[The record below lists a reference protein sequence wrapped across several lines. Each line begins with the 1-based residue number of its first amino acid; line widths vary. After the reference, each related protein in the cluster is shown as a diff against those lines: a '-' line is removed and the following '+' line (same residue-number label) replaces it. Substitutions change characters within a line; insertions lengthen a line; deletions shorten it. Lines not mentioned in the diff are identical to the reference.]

1 MFSKNQSCK
10 TEIYKRSVI
19 LKRLMTYYKNKI
31 KNAIIKAN
39 KAIASVKANP
49 KIASLNKSS
58 FKLGFLAV
66 PIIKAPKITPIPTP
80 APANPTV
87 DNPAPIFCAAA
98 NNICKYA
105 NISVVHTKNNTI
117 KSVVK
122 VFKFYT
128 KEEGL
133 EPSLPNLEFDILPLN
148 YPF

>member
-1 MFSKNQSCK
+1 M
-10 TEIYKRSVI
+10 I
-19 LKRLMTYYKNKI
+19 YYKNKI

-98 NNICKYA
+98 NNIF
-105 NISVVHTKNNTI
+105 NMPISAIYVQRKIIKNY
-117 KSVVK
+117 
-122 VFKFYT
+122 FCF
-128 KEEGL
+128 
-133 EPSLPNLEFDILPLN
+133 
-148 YPF
+148 